1 MDKDKIKK
9 TLTGAKVTDYSYA
22 IIFFLTFSFFAFFVI
37 RPNLVNVFALQE
49 ELGRL
54 HILDQGYENVIRR
67 IVDIQ
72 SFLEANRSDLYL
84 LDESIPSSPNISGL
98 VDDVNRAA
106 STSGLVVDEIDISK
120 VNLKQTGEK
129 NKRSIL
135 TVNLGTS
142 SEFEAAKV
150 FKDSLELQ
158 RRLKLLKRI
167 QLQRGDQTSSTS
179 GSLDV
184 KLEVEGFFL

>member
-9 TLTGAKVTDYSYA
+9 TLTGTKVTDYSYA
-22 IIFFLTFSFFAFFVI
+22 VIFFLTFSFFAFFVI

-84 LDESIPSSPNISGL
+84 LDESIPSTPNISGL
-98 VDDVNRAA
+98 VNDINRAA
-106 STSGLVVDEIDISK
+106 SSSGLVVDEIDISK

-129 NKRSIL
+129 SKRSIL

-142 SEFEAAKV
+142 SEFDAAKA
-150 FKDSLELQ
+150 FKDSLESQ
-158 RRLKLLKRI
+158 RRLKLLQRI